1 MTAIIIIYNAGVCIY
16 ERESDSLTRTARSS
30 VLASAEALYAIVV
43 FYRIY
48 PRRAKPKQATFFR
61 FESDYIYNS
70 CHKDQ
75 PGPFVQCDSVQLDA
89 ISYNIIRQLYEAHL
103 GPTSILA

>member
-43 FYRIY
+43 YYRIY
-48 PRRAKPKQATFFR
+48 PRAKPKQATFSD
-61 FESDYIYNS
+61 FEQFWLYIQFLPQGS
-70 CHKDQ
+70 TRTFCA
-75 PGPFVQCDSVQLDA
+75 V
-89 ISYNIIRQLYEAHL
+89 
-103 GPTSILA
+103 

>member
-43 FYRIY
+43 YYRIY
-48 PRRAKPKQATFFR
+48 PRAKAKQATFSD
-61 FESDYIYNS
+61 FESGYIYNS

-75 PGPFVQCDSVQLDA
+75 PGPFVQCDSLDA